1 MSQGRGAS
9 ILTQVARRA
18 MGTTSRIPLPSS
30 DNPRRT
36 RSPFA
41 AHRLRSTIEALLAFI
56 ETRQQ
61 NRAVVVRPHSVVD
74 LLETNRL
81 AVQRVAEEQ
90 PRVVVPVD
98 HARVVH
104 LPGQHMAGML

>member
-1 MSQGRGAS
+1 MTQGRGAS
-9 ILTQVARRA
+9 MLTQVARRA
-18 MGTTSRIPLPSS
+18 MGRPSRIPPITSS

-61 NRAVVVRPHSVVD
+61 NRAVVERPHSVVD

-81 AVQRVAEEQ
+81 AVQCVAEESGLGGHTFFFRIQ
-90 PRVVVPVD
+90 PAVSTSCR
-98 HARVVH
+98 R
-104 LPGQHMAGML
+104 